1 MYRDFPSLVDDDL
14 DEASATRQVFE
25 QAIGQG
31 HAVITGHSLISEHF
45 DPLIARV
52 YQQIWQRVDP
62 LQLSAD
68 EARLYIGELSVF
80 ARYNSTLL
88 LRAADTV
95 RGFCP
100 ELAQE
105 LTRNYLEEGGERGKL
120 PAHYVVFSGALIAD
134 LGLRVNGWMPRAA
147 STRSLVSLID
157 VLAWSHCPSTILG
170 MYYATEAVAIAET
183 RLLQAITDRLGVVLG
198 RGCGADLPRLHD
210 YYRMHLDEEHAA
222 ANGKVAVEQGHQD
235 GIAHFIRQAPL
246 FGFLQPQVIDGFLQM
261 LNPFVDQWVELS
273 AMVDAARDG
282 KEAVA
287 R

>member
-1 MYRDFPSLVDDDL
+1 MYRNFPSLVD
-14 DEASATRQVFE
+14 EALAQATSTRQVFE
-25 QAIGQG
+25 QAISDGQ
-31 HAVITGHSLISEHF
+31 AVISGDELTTEHL
-45 DPLIARV
+45 DPLIEHL
-52 YQQIWQRVDP
+52 YQQIWQLVDP
-62 LQLSAD
+62 GSLTAEQ
-68 EARLYIGELSVF
+68 ARLYIGELSVF

-134 LGLRVNGWMPRAA
+134 LGFRVNGWIPRAT

-198 RGCGADLPRLHD
+198 RGQGTDLPRLHD
-210 YYRMHLDEEHAA
+210 YYRMHLDEEHDA

-235 GIAHFIRQAPL
+235 GIAHFVRRAQL

-261 LNPFVDQWVELS
+261 LTPFVDQWVELS
-273 AMVDAARDG
+273 VMIDAARDG
-282 KEAVA
+282 KD
-287 R
+287 

>member
-1 MYRDFPSLVDDDL
+1 MFRNYPSLVD
-14 DEASATRQVFE
+14 EALIQTPSTQQVFE
-25 QAIGQG
+25 QAIGHG
-31 HAVITGHSLISEHF
+31 HAVVSGHDLITQHF
-45 DPLIARV
+45 DPLIERL
-52 YQQIWQRVDP
+52 YQQIWQRVEPDT
-62 LQLSAD
+62 LSAE

-134 LGLRVNGWMPRAA
+134 LGFRVNGWMPRAT
-147 STRSLVSLID
+147 STQSLVSLID

-183 RLLQAITDRLGVVLG
+183 RLLQAITDRLGQVLG
-198 RGCGADLPRLHD
+198 RGQGADLPRLND
-210 YYRMHLDEEHAA
+210 YYRMHLDEEHDAA
-222 ANGKVAVEQGHQD
+222 TDKVAVEQGHQD
-235 GIAHFIRQAPL
+235 GIAHFIRQAQL

-273 AMVDAARDG
+273 AMVDTARNGQD
-282 KEAVA
+282 
-287 R
+287 

>member
-1 MYRDFPSLVDDDL
+1 MFRNYPSLVD
-14 DEASATRQVFE
+14 EALVQTTSTQQVFE
-25 QAIGQG
+25 QAIGHG
-31 HAVITGHSLISEHF
+31 HAVVSGHDLITQHF
-45 DPLIARV
+45 DPLIERL
-52 YQQIWQRVDP
+52 YQQIWQRVEPDT
-62 LQLSAD
+62 LSAE

-134 LGLRVNGWMPRAA
+134 LGFRVNGWMPRAT
-147 STRSLVSLID
+147 STQSLVSLID

-183 RLLQAITDRLGVVLG
+183 RLLQAITDRLGQVLG
-198 RGCGADLPRLHD
+198 RGQGADLPRLND
-210 YYRMHLDEEHAA
+210 YYRMHLDEEHDAA
-222 ANGKVAVEQGHQD
+222 TDKVAVEQGHQD
-235 GIAHFIRQAPL
+235 GIAHFIRQAQL

-273 AMVDAARDG
+273 AMVDTARNG
-282 KEAVA
+282 KD
-287 R
+287 

>member
-1 MYRDFPSLVDDDL
+1 MYRNFPSLVDESLVQD
-14 DEASATRQVFE
+14 SATRRVFE
-25 QAIGQG
+25 QAIILGKE
-31 HAVITGHSLISEHF
+31 VVTGKSLIDEHF
-45 DPLIARV
+45 DPLIARL
-52 YQQIWQRVDP
+52 YKQISQRVDP
-62 LQLSAD
+62 EHLTAD
-68 EARLYIGELSVF
+68 EACLYIGELSVF

-88 LRAADTV
+88 LRAAETV

-105 LTRNYLEEGGERGKL
+105 LTRNFLEEGGERGKL
-120 PAHYVVFSGALIAD
+120 PAHYVVFSGALISD
-134 LGLRVNGWMPRAA
+134 LDFRVNGWMPRAA

-183 RLLQAITDRLGVVLG
+183 RLLRAITDRLGTVLG
-198 RGCGADLPRLHD
+198 RGAGSALPRLHD

-235 GIAHFIRQAPL
+235 GIARFIREAQL

-273 AMVDAARDG
+273 VMV
-282 KEAVA
+282 EAT
-287 R
+287 RRGRG

>member
-1 MYRDFPSLVDDDL
+1 MYRNFPSLVD
-14 DEASATRQVFE
+14 EALAQATHTRQIFE
-25 QAIGQG
+25 QAISEGR
-31 HAVITGHSLISEHF
+31 AVISGERLIIEHL
-45 DPLIARV
+45 DPLIEAL

-62 LQLSAD
+62 AALTAEQ
-68 EARLYIGELSVF
+68 ARLYIGELSVF

-134 LGLRVNGWMPRAA
+134 LGFRVNGWMPRAA
-147 STRSLVSLID
+147 STRSLVSMID
-157 VLAWSHCPSTILG
+157 ILAWSHCPSTILG

-198 RGCGADLPRLHD
+198 RGQGADLPRLHD
-210 YYRMHLDEEHAA
+210 YYRMHLDEEHEAA
-222 ANGKVAVEQGHQD
+222 TGKVAVEQGHQD
-235 GIAHFIRQAPL
+235 GIARFIRQAQL

-261 LNPFVDQWVELS
+261 LTPFVDQWVELS
-273 AMVDAARDG
+273 TLIDAARDG
-282 KEAVA
+282 KD
-287 R
+287 